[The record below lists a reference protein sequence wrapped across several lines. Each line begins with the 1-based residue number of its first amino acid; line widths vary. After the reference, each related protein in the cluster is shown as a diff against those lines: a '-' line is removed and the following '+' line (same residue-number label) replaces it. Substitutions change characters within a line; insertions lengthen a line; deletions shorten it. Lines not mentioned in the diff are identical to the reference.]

1 MTYPDGMSDPSSKTN
16 AAYVKTAIETDQAG
30 LDALVSAL
38 DGMGTELEHALDLI
52 EAMQGRLIVTGI
64 GKSGHV
70 GAKLAATFAST
81 GTPAYFLHPTEAS
94 HGDLG
99 IVQDGDVIFALSWS
113 GETRELSDVI
123 GYSKRKGVPLIALT
137 GASDSTLGAAA
148 NVTLELPKVREAC
161 PHNLAPTTSTLL
173 QLALGDAIAI
183 ALLQRKGFT
192 EESFH
197 GFHPGGSLGAQLKQV
212 DEVMHQSAALP
223 LVAEDA
229 PVITAISELSAK
241 GFGIT
246 GITRSGALVGVI
258 TDGDI
263 RRYLERNAD
272 ATMQGAL
279 HEATAGSIMT
289 EGSVTLTRSMLAG
302 EAMAILQ
309 SKRIQAAFVL
319 EGETPV
325 GLVTMLR
332 LLNRGTA

>member
-1 MTYPDGMSDPSSKTN
+1 MTTTDTIG
-16 AAYVKTAIETDQAG
+16 YVRTALATDLTG
-30 LDALVSAL
+30 LQTLTDAL
-38 DGMGTELEHALDLI
+38 DGMAADIDAALDLI
-52 EAMQGRLIVTGI
+52 AAMTGRLIVTGL
-64 GKSGHV
+64 GKSGHI

-81 GTPAYFLHPTEAS
+81 GTPAFFLHPAEAS

-99 IVQDGDVIFALSWS
+99 MVQPEDVILALSWS

-123 GYSKRKGVPLIALT
+123 GYSKRRNVPLIALT
-137 GASDSTLGAAA
+137 GRADSTLAAA
-148 NVTLELPKVREAC
+148 ASVALTLPTVREAC
-161 PHNLAPTTSTLL
+161 PHNLAPTTTTLL
-173 QLALGDAIAI
+173 QLALGDALAI

-212 DEVMHQSAALP
+212 DEIMHSGDALP
-223 LVAEDA
+223 LVSADA
-229 PVITAISELSAK
+229 PVIAAITELSAK

-246 GITRSGALVGVI
+246 GITQGGTLAGVI

-263 RRYLERNAD
+263 RRYLERNAS

-279 HEATAGSIMT
+279 HDTTAGEIMT
-289 EGSVTLTRSMLAG
+289 EGSVTLHPGMLAG
-302 EAMAILQ
+302 EALAILQ
-309 SKRIQAAFVL
+309 GKRIQAAFTMD
-319 EGETPV
+319 GGKPV